1 MLDLPEV
8 IKREIVTLSEVK
20 KILETIPV
28 DEMDQIQRWT
38 FDYSKKF
45 SKVDY
50 EHGKEMVDRL
60 VAEGDLTNEES
71 VELVNVMPRSIEE
84 LRAFTFGW
92 KKLIVTEKLEKIK
105 SILLSKSENNGDEQ
119 LQSQVES

>member
-20 KILETIPV
+20 KILETIPM

-50 EHGKEMVDRL
+50 EQAKEMADRL
-60 VAEGDLTNEES
+60 VAEGDLTNEEA

-92 KKLIVTEKLEKIK
+92 KKLLVTEKLERIK
-105 SILLSKSENNGDEQ
+105 SILLSKNENSGDEQ
-119 LQSQVES
+119 LQSQVET

>member
-50 EHGKEMVDRL
+50 EPAKEMVDRL
-60 VAEGDLTNEES
+60 VAEGDLTNEEA

-92 KKLIVTEKLEKIK
+92 KKLIVTEKLERIK
-105 SILLSKSENNGDEQ
+105 SILLSKNENSGDEP
-119 LQSQVES
+119 LQSQVET